1 MLLYVI
7 VLILLGLRIGFSLF
21 DAQYRDI
28 LLFLS
33 LLGAFIVLL
42 RAAQQCI
49 RSRDTLNS
57 SIVSRHAFLVDVL
70 KDDGRAVELAQEDEV
85 IRSLLVKFNSDSKSM
100 FIACGLFTVTAIIN
114 AAFK

>member
-28 LLFLS
+28 LFLS